1 MEGIDDP
8 LDFKAGELQTLDEN
22 LRCPICKEF
31 YDTAMILSTCSHSFC
46 AICIRRSLAAEQ
58 CCPKCRTPSHDS
70 KLHNNYD
77 LDNVI
82 HAWKLSSNIKFE
94 QTTSVRTEQS
104 TTTTQQ
110 VTLRTTTTNNL
121 PLTPS
126 PQFTS
131 SSSSPSEYDR
141 INVDRQSNCTEQF
154 QDTSP
159 SRRSTRLQSVTSQSE
174 DPDLVTCPI
183 CQQKMHME
191 VLNQHVDNCLNG
203 DSTIPPRPM
212 KPVIPQLVEKQINT
226 GKKPIKIVYDMYKEK
241 DLRRLLR
248 DLDLPNHGDKS
259 QMVWRYKEYV
269 TMYNANMD
277 SPDPMDI
284 TKLMRQLHKAESLQF
299 SAKMAS
305 KRPAPDHKYGDEYKA
320 LIERARRKPNNHSV
334 EEKGESS
341 TSRSTTAFPSE
352 DDFQ

>member
-82 HAWKLSSNIKFE
+82 HAWKLSRKIILDLE
-94 QTTSVRTEQS
+94 QTTSIQTEQS
-104 TTTTQQ
+104 TTAIEQATI
-110 VTLRTTTTNNL
+110 RTTTTTTTTNDSPLL
-121 PLTPS
+121 PPPRLP
-126 PQFTS
+126 S
-131 SSSSPSEYDR
+131 SSSSTSADAP
-141 INVDRQSNCTEQF
+141 NHKSNFTEQF
-154 QDTSP
+154 QDTSS
-159 SRRSTRLQSVTSQSE
+159 SRRSTRLQSVTSLSE
-174 DPDLVTCPI
+174 NPDLVTCPI

-203 DSTIPPRPM
+203 DSTIPPRPT
-212 KPVIPQLVEKQINT
+212 KPVIPQLVEKPINT

-305 KRPAPDHKYGDEYKA
+305 KRSAPDVDEHNILFYFIIF
-320 LIERARRKPNNHSV
+320 L
-334 EEKGESS
+334 
-341 TSRSTTAFPSE
+341 
-352 DDFQ
+352 